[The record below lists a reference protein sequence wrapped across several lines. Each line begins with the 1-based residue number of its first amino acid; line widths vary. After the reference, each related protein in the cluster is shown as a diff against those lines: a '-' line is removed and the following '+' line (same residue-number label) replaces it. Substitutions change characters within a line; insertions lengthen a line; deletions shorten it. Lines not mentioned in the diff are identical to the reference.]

1 MSENVTV
8 NIDVIGPKTQS
19 KFGANYEEY
28 LPKNCVDY
36 HDFTEI
42 LENFGR
48 SLQKN
53 VIFTKNS
60 G

>member
-1 MSENVTV
+1 MK
-8 NIDVIGPKTQS
+8 NIYQ
-19 KFGANYEEY
+19 
-28 LPKNCVDY
+28 KNCVDY

>member
-1 MSENVTV
+1 MSLS
-8 NIDVIGPKTQS
+8 ILMLYGPKHRVNLAQIM
-19 KFGANYEEY
+19 KNIYQ
-28 LPKNCVDY
+28 KNCVDY